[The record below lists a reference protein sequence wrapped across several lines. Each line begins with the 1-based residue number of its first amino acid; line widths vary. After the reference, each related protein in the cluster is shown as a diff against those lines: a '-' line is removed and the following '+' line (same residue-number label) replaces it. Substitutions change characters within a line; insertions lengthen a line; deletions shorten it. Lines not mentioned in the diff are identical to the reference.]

1 MKKTIIAVL
10 SAATLALSSV
20 PAYASVFSDIDT
32 VPWPGA
38 AQYIDEAYE
47 LGIITGYIE
56 NDQRLCKPKNNVT
69 YCEAVQLMY
78 ALMNSYSGTS
88 VNQSVVSK
96 WQSTMAAE
104 NIPSW
109 AYNAVA
115 YALENS
121 ILSRNDISIFMA
133 SSTVQNNARRED
145 IAVIFGKALS
155 KVYSLASNPT
165 LTYNDKAQIAST
177 SVPYVELLNR
187 LNIMVGD
194 ANNNFNPKVNMNRA
208 ELSVLVTKTYHTLKD
223 GNGSGT
229 TTPSTPSG
237 TVVQYAGKVT
247 QKTSSGS
254 GYSVSVSVNGKEET
268 FTANATTTVTGT
280 DGKSASLSDVST
292 GDSVVAVCSGGVAT
306 TIIIMAEGDGSEDST
321 SKESG
326 TINSIDEDKIVVR
339 SGSKNKSYDIQDEDI
354 DVSIDGS
361 NSSLSTL
368 IRRFEGGRNYSVDV
382 YLNDDEEVVR
392 IEAEEG
398 SGEYDDDA
406 ISSVSKSRVKTHG
419 GDEYNF
425 PDGVEDYDE
434 DDELI
439 RLDNKYVTY
448 EDFKDAYD
456 DLDDDKQMIITDFDL
471 EDEDDDESEL
481 KYLEVDTEDL
491 ETSNKSSSSAD
502 TKGLIKSISNSR
514 VTLDNED
521 DDEYVF
527 ADEDDIDSLEFDGKD
542 YYVDDDE
549 FEEFIDDID
558 SALDDDDE
566 VYIELTLDSHDKITE
581 AVAYT
586 CTTAEDDIDYD
597 SIDTSDDTIHI
608 DDDDYEYSSST
619 IVDIVDGDDK
629 ITKMSDLEDALD
641 EDKGKTITVKAVV
654 NDDDEIL
661 SITGYVSEIS
671 GVDLD
676 DFKYRS
682 SYDPD
687 ECSVEIDGTEYTF
700 DSGWD
705 IEAIEKLYDEYDGG
719 DGNTE
724 VDMELNDEGVIEEGD
739 LSLS

>member
-306 TIIIMAEGDGSEDST
+306 TIIIMAEGDASEDSA

-392 IEAEEG
+392 IEAKEG
-398 SGEYDDDA
+398 EGEYDDDA

-425 PDGVEDYDE
+425 PDDIDDE
-434 DDELI
+434 DVDDI
-439 RLDNKYVTY
+439 IKLDGDYVTY

-456 DLDDDKQMIITDFDL
+456 ELDDDEQMIIKDHEL

-502 TKGLIKSISNSR
+502 TKGLIKSISKSK
-514 VTLDNED
+514 VVLDNED
-521 DDEYVF
+521 DDEYDF

-542 YYVDDDE
+542 YDVDDDE
-549 FEEFIDDID
+549 FEKFIDNID

-586 CTTAEDDIDYD
+586 CTTAEGNIDR
-597 SIDTSDDTIHI
+597 IDTSDRSIEI
-608 DDDDYEYSSST
+608 DNEDYDYTSST
-619 IVDIVDGDDK
+619 TFSIIDGEDK
-629 ITKMSDLEDALD
+629 ITKDDDIDDAIDDDKSFEVTAIINDDDEVISVIGYVSAIDDVDVDSFHYDDEDADKCYLKLNISTSSTKYYFVDDYDGSDGLD
-641 EDKGKTITVKAVV
+641 KLDKKV
-654 NDDDEIL
+654 NDDDEN
-661 SITGYVSEIS
+661 VS
-671 GVDLD
+671 VDL
-676 DFKYRS
+676 
-682 SYDPD
+682 
-687 ECSVEIDGTEYTF
+687 
-700 DSGWD
+700 
-705 IEAIEKLYDEYDGG
+705 
-719 DGNTE
+719 
-724 VDMELNDEGVIEEGD
+724 ELNEDGKIED
-739 LSLS
+739 MTIN

>member
-88 VNQSVVSK
+88 VNQSAVSK

-280 DGKSASLSDVST
+280 DGKSASLSDMST

-392 IEAEEG
+392 IEAKEG
-398 SGEYDDDA
+398 SGGEYDDDA
-406 ISSVSKSRVKTHG
+406 ISSVSKSSVKTHG
-419 GDEYNF
+419 GDRYYF
-425 PDGVEDYDE
+425 PDDVEDFDK

-439 RLDNKYVTY
+439 RLDDKYVTY
-448 EDFKDAYD
+448 EDFKEAYD

-502 TKGLIKSISNSR
+502 TKGLIKSISKSK
-514 VTLDNED
+514 VVLDNED
-521 DDEYVF
+521 DDEYDF

-542 YYVDDDE
+542 YDVDDDE

-566 VYIELTLDSHDKITE
+566 VYIELTLDSHDDITE

-586 CTTAEDDIDYD
+586 CTTAEGNID
-597 SIDTSDDTIHI
+597 SIDTSDRSIEI
-608 DDDDYEYSSST
+608 DNEDYDYTSST
-619 IVDIVDGDDK
+619 TFSIIDGEDK
-629 ITKMSDLEDALD
+629 ITKDDDIDDAID
-641 EDKGKTITVKAVV
+641 DDKSFEVTAII
-654 NDDDEIL
+654 NDDDEVI
-661 SITGYVSEIS
+661 SVIGYVSAI
-671 GVDLD
+671 D
-676 DFKYRS
+676 DATIDKFE
-682 SYDPD
+682 YDDDNDAD
-687 ECSVEIDGTEYTF
+687 ECYIRFDLKASSVKYYFDDSWEIDEV
-700 DSGWD
+700 
-705 IEAIEKLYDEYDGG
+705 EEVYDEYD
-719 DGNTE
+719 DGS
-724 VDMELNDEGVIEEGD
+724 DSASIELNDEGKITKITI
-739 LSLS
+739 

>member
-194 ANNNFNPKVNMNRA
+194 ADNNFNPKVNMNRA

-237 TVVQYAGKVT
+237 KVVQYAGKVT

-306 TIIIMAEGDGSEDST
+306 TIIIMAEGDASETST
-321 SKESG
+321 TKKSG
-326 TINSIDEDKIVVR
+326 TINSIDEDEIVVR
-339 SGSKNKSYDIQDEDI
+339 SGSKNTNYDIEDEDI
-354 DVSIDGS
+354 DVTIDGS

-368 IRRFEGGRNYSVDV
+368 INRFKGGRNYSVDV
-382 YLNDDEEVVR
+382 YLNDDDEVVM
-392 IEAEEG
+392 IEAKEG
-398 SGEYDDDA
+398 EGEYDKDA
-406 ISSVSKSRVKTHG
+406 ISSVSKSKVKTHG
-419 GDEYNF
+419 GDEYDF
-425 PDGVEDYDE
+425 PDDVENYDE

-439 RLDNKYVTY
+439 KLDGDYVTY
-448 EDFKDAYD
+448 DDFKDAFD
-456 DLDDDKQMIITDFDL
+456 DLDDDEQMIIKDSDL
-471 EDEDDDESEL
+471 DDHDELE
-481 KYLEVDTEDL
+481 YLEVDTEDL
-491 ETSNKSSSSAD
+491 ETSNRSSSSAD
-502 TKGLIKSISNSR
+502 TKGLIKSISKSR

-521 DDEYVF
+521 DDEYDF
-527 ADEDDIDSLEFDGKD
+527 ADEDDIDSLEFDDDKYDGDELSDFVDAVKD
-542 YYVDDDE
+542 
-549 FEEFIDDID
+549 
-558 SALDDDDE
+558 ADDE
-566 VYIELTLDSHDKITE
+566 VYIELTLDSHDDITE

-586 CTTAEDDIDYD
+586 CTTAEGNIDSIKTSDRSIEIDEDDYD
-597 SIDTSDDTIHI
+597 YT
-608 DDDDYEYSSST
+608 SST
-619 IVDIVDGDDK
+619 TFSIIDGDDK
-629 ITKMSDLEDALD
+629 ITKDDDIDDAID
-641 EDKGKTITVKAVV
+641 DDKTFEVTAVI
-654 NDDDEIL
+654 NDDDEVI
-661 SITGYVSEIS
+661 SVIGYVSAI
-671 GVDLD
+671 D
-676 DFKYRS
+676 DASIDKFE
-682 SYDPD
+682 YDEDNKAD
-687 ECSVEIDGTEYTF
+687 ECYIRFDIKASSVKYYFDDSWEIDEV
-700 DSGWD
+700 
-705 IEAIEKLYDEYDGG
+705 EKVYDDYD
-719 DGNTE
+719 DGSDTASI
-724 VDMELNDEGVIEEGD
+724 ELNDEGKITKITI
-739 LSLS
+739 

>member
-306 TIIIMAEGDGSEDST
+306 TIIIMAEGDASEDSA

-392 IEAEEG
+392 IEAKEG
-398 SGEYDDDA
+398 SGEYDDNA

-425 PDGVEDYDE
+425 PDDIDDE
-434 DDELI
+434 DVDDI
-439 RLDNKYVTY
+439 IKLDGDYVTY
-448 EDFKDAYD
+448 DDFKDAYD

-502 TKGLIKSISNSR
+502 TKGLIKSISKSR

-521 DDEYVF
+521 DDKYDF

-542 YYVDDDE
+542 YDVDDDE
-549 FEEFIDDID
+549 FEKFIDNID

-586 CTTAEDDIDYD
+586 CTTAEGNIDR
-597 SIDTSDDTIHI
+597 IDTSDRSIEI
-608 DDDDYEYSSST
+608 DNEDYDYTSST
-619 IVDIVDGDDK
+619 TFSIIDGEDK
-629 ITKMSDLEDALD
+629 ITKDDDIDDAIDDDKSFEVTAIINDDNEVISVIGYVSAIDDVDVDSFHYDDEDADKCYLKLDISTSSTKYYFVDDYDYEESDGLD
-641 EDKGKTITVKAVV
+641 ELDEKV
-654 NDDDEIL
+654 NDDDEK
-661 SITGYVSEIS
+661 VS
-671 GVDLD
+671 VDL
-676 DFKYRS
+676 
-682 SYDPD
+682 
-687 ECSVEIDGTEYTF
+687 
-700 DSGWD
+700 
-705 IEAIEKLYDEYDGG
+705 
-719 DGNTE
+719 
-724 VDMELNDEGVIEEGD
+724 ELNEDGKIED
-739 LSLS
+739 MTIK

>member
-392 IEAEEG
+392 IEAKEG
-398 SGEYDDDA
+398 SGGEYDDDA
-406 ISSVSKSRVKTHG
+406 ISSVSKSSVKTHG
-419 GDEYNF
+419 GDRYYF
-425 PDGVEDYDE
+425 PDDVEDFDK

-439 RLDNKYVTY
+439 RLDDKYVTY

-456 DLDDDKQMIITDFDL
+456 NLDDDEQMIITDFDL

-481 KYLEVDTEDL
+481 TYLEVDTEDL

-502 TKGLIKSISNSR
+502 TKGLIKSISKSR

-521 DDEYVF
+521 DDEYDF

-542 YYVDDDE
+542 YDVDDDE
-549 FEEFIDDID
+549 FEDFVDAVKD
-558 SALDDDDE
+558 ADDE

-586 CTTAEDDIDYD
+586 CTTAEGNID
-597 SIDTSDDTIHI
+597 SIDTSDRSIEI
-608 DDDDYEYSSST
+608 DNDDYDYTSST
-619 IVDIVDGDDK
+619 TFSIIDGDDK
-629 ITKMSDLEDALD
+629 ITKDDDIDDAID
-641 EDKGKTITVKAVV
+641 DDKSFEVTAII
-654 NDDDEIL
+654 NDDDEVI
-661 SITGYVSEIS
+661 SVIGYVSAI
-671 GVDLD
+671 D
-676 DFKYRS
+676 DATIDKFE
-682 SYDPD
+682 YDDDNDAD
-687 ECSVEIDGTEYTF
+687 ECYIRFDLKASSVKYYFDDSWEIEEVEEVYDKYDDG
-700 DSGWD
+700 DSAS
-705 IEAIEKLYDEYDGG
+705 I
-719 DGNTE
+719 
-724 VDMELNDEGVIEEGD
+724 ELNDEGKIKKITI
-739 LSLS
+739 

>member
-88 VNQSVVSK
+88 VNQSAVSK

-392 IEAEEG
+392 IEAKEG
-398 SGEYDDDA
+398 SGEYDEDA
-406 ISSVSKSRVKTHG
+406 ISSVSKSKVKTHG
-419 GDEYNF
+419 GDEYYF
-425 PDGVEDYDE
+425 PDDVEDFDK

-456 DLDDDKQMIITDFDL
+456 DLDDDEQMIITDFDL

-481 KYLEVDTEDL
+481 TYLEV
-491 ETSNKSSSSAD
+491 ETSDLDTDSKKSSSAD
-502 TKGLIKSISNSR
+502 TKGLIKSISKSR

-521 DDEYVF
+521 DDEYDF
-527 ADEDDIDSLEFDGKD
+527 ADEDDIDSLEFDDDKYDGDELSDFVDAVKD
-542 YYVDDDE
+542 
-549 FEEFIDDID
+549 
-558 SALDDDDE
+558 ADDE
-566 VYIELTLDSHDKITE
+566 VYIELTLDSHDDITE

-586 CTTAEDDIDYD
+586 CTTAEDDIDCD
-597 SIDTSDDTIHI
+597 SISTSNERIEI
-608 DDDDYEYSSST
+608 DGEDYDYSSST
-619 IVDIVDGDDK
+619 EVNIKDGEDE
-629 ITKMSDLEDALD
+629 ITKISDLEDALD
-641 EDKGKTITVKAVV
+641 EDKGKTITVTAVV

-682 SYDPD
+682 SYDSD
-687 ECSVEIDGTEYTF
+687 ECSVEIDGAEYTF

-724 VDMELNDEGVIEEGD
+724 VDMKLNDEGVIEEGD

>member
-32 VPWPGA
+32 APWPGA

-306 TIIIMAEGDGSEDST
+306 TIIIMAEGDASEDSA

-392 IEAEEG
+392 IEAKEG
-398 SGEYDDDA
+398 EGEYDDDA

-425 PDGVEDYDE
+425 PDDIDDE
-434 DDELI
+434 DVDDI
-439 RLDNKYVTY
+439 IKLDGDYVTY

-456 DLDDDKQMIITDFDL
+456 ELDDDEQMIIKDHEL

-502 TKGLIKSISNSR
+502 TKGLIKSISESR

-521 DDEYVF
+521 DDKYAF

-542 YYVDDDE
+542 YDVDDDE
-549 FEEFIDDID
+549 FEKFIDNID

-641 EDKGKTITVKAVV
+641 EDKGKTITVTAVV

-682 SYDPD
+682 SYEPD

-705 IEAIEKLYDEYDGG
+705 IEDIKELYDEYDDG

-724 VDMELNDEGVIEEGD
+724 VDMKLNDEGVIEDED

>member
-306 TIIIMAEGDGSEDST
+306 TIIIMAEGDGSEDSA

-392 IEAEEG
+392 IEAKEG
-398 SGEYDDDA
+398 EGEYDDDA

-425 PDGVEDYDE
+425 PDDIDDE
-434 DDELI
+434 DVDDI
-439 RLDNKYVTY
+439 IKLDGDYVTY

-456 DLDDDKQMIITDFDL
+456 ELDDDEQMIIKDHEL

-521 DDEYVF
+521 DDEYHF

-542 YYVDDDE
+542 YDVDDDE
-549 FEEFIDDID
+549 FEKFIDDID
-558 SALDDDDE
+558 SALDDDDDE

-586 CTTAEDDIDYD
+586 CTTAEGNID
-597 SIDTSDDTIHI
+597 SIDTSDRSIEI
-608 DDDDYEYSSST
+608 DNEDYDYTSST
-619 IVDIVDGDDK
+619 TFSIIDGEDK
-629 ITKMSDLEDALD
+629 ITKDDDIDDAID
-641 EDKGKTITVKAVV
+641 DDKSFEVTAII
-654 NDDDEIL
+654 NDDDEVI
-661 SITGYVSEIS
+661 SVIGYVSAI
-671 GVDLD
+671 D
-676 DFKYRS
+676 DATIDKFE
-682 SYDPD
+682 YDDDNDAD
-687 ECSVEIDGTEYTF
+687 ECYIRFDLNASSVKYYFDDSWEIEEVEEVYDKYDDG
-700 DSGWD
+700 DSAS
-705 IEAIEKLYDEYDGG
+705 I
-719 DGNTE
+719 
-724 VDMELNDEGVIEEGD
+724 ELNDEGKIKKITI
-739 LSLS
+739 

>member
-88 VNQSVVSK
+88 VNQSAVSK

-194 ANNNFNPKVNMNRA
+194 ADNNFNPKVNMNRA

-392 IEAEEG
+392 IEAKEG
-398 SGEYDDDA
+398 EGEYDEDA
-406 ISSVSKSRVKTHG
+406 ISSVSKSKVKTHG
-419 GDEYNF
+419 GDEYDF
-425 PDGVEDYDE
+425 PDDIDE
-434 DDELI
+434 DDEII
-439 RLDNKYVTY
+439 RLDGDYVSY
-448 EDFKDAYD
+448 DDFKDAFD
-456 DLDDDKQMIITDFDL
+456 DLDDDEQMIIKDSDL
-471 EDEDDDESEL
+471 DDHDELE
-481 KYLEVDTEDL
+481 YLEVDTEDL

-502 TKGLIKSISNSR
+502 TKGLIKSISKSR

-521 DDEYVF
+521 DDEYDF
-527 ADEDDIDSLEFDGKD
+527 ADEDDIDSLEFDDDKYDGDELSDFVDAVKD
-542 YYVDDDE
+542 
-549 FEEFIDDID
+549 
-558 SALDDDDE
+558 ADDE
-566 VYIELTLDSHDKITE
+566 VYIELTLDSHDDITE

-586 CTTAEDDIDYD
+586 CTTAEGNIDSIKTSDRSIEIDNDDYD
-597 SIDTSDDTIHI
+597 YT
-608 DDDDYEYSSST
+608 SST
-619 IVDIVDGDDK
+619 TFSIIDGDDK
-629 ITKMSDLEDALD
+629 ITKDDDIDDAID
-641 EDKGKTITVKAVV
+641 DDKSFEVTAII
-654 NDDDEIL
+654 NDDDEVI
-661 SITGYVSEIS
+661 SVIGYVSAI
-671 GVDLD
+671 D
-676 DFKYRS
+676 DATIDKFE
-682 SYDPD
+682 YDDDNDAD
-687 ECSVEIDGTEYTF
+687 ECYIRFDLKASSVKYYFDDSWKIKEVEEVYDDYDDGS
-700 DSGWD
+700 DSAS
-705 IEAIEKLYDEYDGG
+705 I
-719 DGNTE
+719 
-724 VDMELNDEGVIEEGD
+724 ELNDEGKITKITI
-739 LSLS
+739 

>member
-88 VNQSVVSK
+88 VNQSAVSK

-392 IEAEEG
+392 IEAKEG
-398 SGEYDDDA
+398 SGEYDDNA

-425 PDGVEDYDE
+425 PDDIDDE
-434 DDELI
+434 DVDDI
-439 RLDNKYVTY
+439 IKLDGDYVTY
-448 EDFKDAYD
+448 EDFKEAYD

-502 TKGLIKSISNSR
+502 TKGLIKSISKSK
-514 VTLDNED
+514 VVLDNED
-521 DDEYVF
+521 DDEYDF

-542 YYVDDDE
+542 YDVDDDE

-558 SALDDDDE
+558 SALDDDE

-586 CTTAEDDIDYD
+586 CTTAEGNIDR
-597 SIDTSDDTIHI
+597 IDTSDRSIEI
-608 DDDDYEYSSST
+608 DNEDYDYTSST
-619 IVDIVDGDDK
+619 TFSIIDGEDK
-629 ITKMSDLEDALD
+629 ITKDDDIDDAIDDDKSFEVTAIINDDNEVISVIGYVSAIDDVDVDSFHYDDEDADKCYLKLNISTSSTKYYFVDDYDGSDGLD
-641 EDKGKTITVKAVV
+641 KLDKKV
-654 NDDDEIL
+654 NDDDEN
-661 SITGYVSEIS
+661 VS
-671 GVDLD
+671 VDL
-676 DFKYRS
+676 
-682 SYDPD
+682 
-687 ECSVEIDGTEYTF
+687 
-700 DSGWD
+700 
-705 IEAIEKLYDEYDGG
+705 
-719 DGNTE
+719 
-724 VDMELNDEGVIEEGD
+724 ELNEDGKIED
-739 LSLS
+739 MTIN

>member
-306 TIIIMAEGDGSEDST
+306 TIIIMAEGDSSEDST

-392 IEAEEG
+392 IEAKEG
-398 SGEYDDDA
+398 EGEYDDNA

-425 PDGVEDYDE
+425 PNNIDDE
-434 DDELI
+434 DVDDI
-439 RLDNKYVTY
+439 IKLDGDYVTY
-448 EDFKDAYD
+448 DDFKDAYD
-456 DLDDDKQMIITDFDL
+456 ELDDDEQMIITDFDL

-521 DDEYVF
+521 DDKYDF

-542 YYVDDDE
+542 YDVDDDE
-549 FEEFIDDID
+549 FEGFIDDID

-586 CTTAEDDIDYD
+586 CTTAEGNID
-597 SIDTSDDTIHI
+597 SIDTSDRSIEI
-608 DDDDYEYSSST
+608 DNEDYDYTSST
-619 IVDIVDGDDK
+619 TFSIIDGEDK
-629 ITKMSDLEDALD
+629 ITKDDDIDDAID
-641 EDKGKTITVKAVV
+641 DDKSFEVTAII
-654 NDDDEIL
+654 NDDDEVI
-661 SITGYVSEIS
+661 SVIGYVSAI
-671 GVDLD
+671 D
-676 DFKYRS
+676 DATIDKFE
-682 SYDPD
+682 YDDDNDAD
-687 ECSVEIDGTEYTF
+687 ECYIRFDLKASSVKYYFDDSWEIEEVEEVYDKYDDG
-700 DSGWD
+700 DSAS
-705 IEAIEKLYDEYDGG
+705 I
-719 DGNTE
+719 
-724 VDMELNDEGVIEEGD
+724 ELNDEGKIKKITI
-739 LSLS
+739 

>member
-229 TTPSTPSG
+229 TAPSTPSG

-306 TIIIMAEGDGSEDST
+306 TIIIMAEGDSSEDSA

-392 IEAEEG
+392 IEAKEG
-398 SGEYDDDA
+398 EGEYDDDA

-419 GDEYNF
+419 GDEYDF
-425 PDGVEDYDE
+425 PDNIDDE
-434 DDELI
+434 DVDDI
-439 RLDNKYVTY
+439 IKLDGDYVTY
-448 EDFKDAYD
+448 DDFKDAYD
-456 DLDDDKQMIITDFDL
+456 ELDDDEQMIIKDHELDNHDEL
-471 EDEDDDESEL
+471 E
-481 KYLEVDTEDL
+481 YLEVDTEDL

-502 TKGLIKSISNSR
+502 TKGLIKSISKSK
-514 VTLDNED
+514 VVLDNED
-521 DDEYVF
+521 DDEYDF

-542 YYVDDDE
+542 YDVDDDE
-549 FEEFIDDID
+549 FEDFVDAVKD
-558 SALDDDDE
+558 ADDE
-566 VYIELTLDSHDKITE
+566 VYIELTLDSHDEITE

-641 EDKGKTITVKAVV
+641 EDKGKTITVTAVV

-705 IEAIEKLYDEYDGG
+705 IEDIKKLYDEYEDG

-724 VDMELNDEGVIEEGD
+724 VDMKLNDEGVIEEGD

>member
-88 VNQSVVSK
+88 VNQSAVSK

-229 TTPSTPSG
+229 TTPSTLSG

-392 IEAEEG
+392 IEAKEG
-398 SGEYDDDA
+398 EGEYDDDA

-425 PDGVEDYDE
+425 PDDIDDE
-434 DDELI
+434 DVDDI
-439 RLDNKYVTY
+439 IKLDGDYVTY

-456 DLDDDKQMIITDFDL
+456 ELDDDEQMIIKDHEL

-491 ETSNKSSSSAD
+491 ETSNKSSSSTD
-502 TKGLIKSISNSR
+502 TKGLIKSISKSK
-514 VTLDNED
+514 VVLDNED
-521 DDEYVF
+521 DDEYDF

-542 YYVDDDE
+542 YDVDDDE
-549 FEEFIDDID
+549 FEKFIDNID
-558 SALDDDDE
+558 SALDDDD

-586 CTTAEDDIDYD
+586 CTTAEGNID
-597 SIDTSDDTIHI
+597 SIDTSDRSIEI
-608 DDDDYEYSSST
+608 DRENYDYTSST
-619 IVDIVDGDDK
+619 TFSIIDGDDK
-629 ITKMSDLEDALD
+629 ITKDDDIDDAID
-641 EDKGKTITVKAVV
+641 DDKSFEVTAII
-654 NDDDEIL
+654 NDDDEVI
-661 SITGYVSEIS
+661 SVIGYVSAI
-671 GVDLD
+671 D
-676 DFKYRS
+676 DATIDKFE
-682 SYDPD
+682 YDDDNDAD
-687 ECSVEIDGTEYTF
+687 ECYIRFDLKASSVKYYFDDSWEIEEVEEVYDKYDDG
-700 DSGWD
+700 DSAS
-705 IEAIEKLYDEYDGG
+705 I
-719 DGNTE
+719 
-724 VDMELNDEGVIEEGD
+724 ELNDEGKIKKITI
-739 LSLS
+739 

>member
-88 VNQSVVSK
+88 VNQSAVSK

-194 ANNNFNPKVNMNRA
+194 ADNNFNPKVNMNRA

-306 TIIIMAEGDGSEDST
+306 TIIIMAEGDASEDST

-398 SGEYDDDA
+398 EGEYDDDA
-406 ISSVSKSRVKTHG
+406 ISSVSKSSVKTHG
-419 GDEYNF
+419 GDEYDF

-456 DLDDDKQMIITDFDL
+456 DLDDDEQMIIKDHELDNH
-471 EDEDDDESEL
+471 DEL
-481 KYLEVDTEDL
+481 KYLKVDTEDL

-502 TKGLIKSISNSR
+502 TKGLIKSISKSR

-521 DDEYVF
+521 DDEYDF
-527 ADEDDIDSLEFDGKD
+527 ADEDDIDSLEFDDDKYDGDELSDFVDAVKD
-542 YYVDDDE
+542 
-549 FEEFIDDID
+549 
-558 SALDDDDE
+558 ADDE
-566 VYIELTLDSHDKITE
+566 VYIELTLDSHDDITE

-586 CTTAEDDIDYD
+586 CTTAEDDIDCD
-597 SIDTSDDTIHI
+597 SISTSNERIEI
-608 DDDDYEYSSST
+608 DGEDYDYSSST
-619 IVDIVDGDDK
+619 EVNIKDGEDE
-629 ITKMSDLEDALD
+629 ITKISDLEDALD
-641 EDKGKTITVKAVV
+641 EDKGKTITVTAVV

-682 SYDPD
+682 SYDSD

>member
-32 VPWPGA
+32 APWPGA

-306 TIIIMAEGDGSEDST
+306 TIIIMAEGDGSEDSA

-392 IEAEEG
+392 IEAKEG
-398 SGEYDDDA
+398 EGEYDDNA

-425 PDGVEDYDE
+425 PDDIDDE
-434 DDELI
+434 DVDDI
-439 RLDNKYVTY
+439 IKLDGDYVTY

-456 DLDDDKQMIITDFDL
+456 ELDDDEQMIITDFDL

-481 KYLEVDTEDL
+481 TYLEVDTEDL

-502 TKGLIKSISNSR
+502 TKGLIKSISESR

-521 DDEYVF
+521 SDKYDF
-527 ADEDDIDSLEFDGKD
+527 ADEDDIDSLEFDGDD
-542 YYVDDDE
+542 YDADQLDDFVDDIND
-549 FEEFIDDID
+549 
-558 SALDDDDE
+558 ADDE

-586 CTTAEDDIDYD
+586 CTTAEGNID
-597 SIDTSDDTIHI
+597 SIDTSDRSIEI
-608 DDDDYEYSSST
+608 DNEDYDYTSST
-619 IVDIVDGDDK
+619 TFSIIDGDDK
-629 ITKMSDLEDALD
+629 ITKDDDIDDAID
-641 EDKGKTITVKAVV
+641 DDKSFEVTAII
-654 NDDDEIL
+654 NDDDEVI
-661 SITGYVSEIS
+661 SVIGYVSAI
-671 GVDLD
+671 D
-676 DFKYRS
+676 DATIDKFE
-682 SYDPD
+682 YDDDNDAD
-687 ECSVEIDGTEYTF
+687 ECYIRFDLKASSVKYYFDDSWEIDEV
-700 DSGWD
+700 
-705 IEAIEKLYDEYDGG
+705 EKVYDEYDDG
-719 DGNTE
+719 DSASI
-724 VDMELNDEGVIEEGD
+724 ELNDEGKIKKITI
-739 LSLS
+739 

>member
-88 VNQSVVSK
+88 VNQSAVSK

-392 IEAEEG
+392 IEAKEG
-398 SGEYDDDA
+398 SGGEYDDNA

-439 RLDNKYVTY
+439 RLDDKYVTY

-456 DLDDDKQMIITDFDL
+456 NLDDDEQMIITDFDL

-481 KYLEVDTEDL
+481 TYLEVDTEDL

-502 TKGLIKSISNSR
+502 TKGLIKSISKSK
-514 VTLDNED
+514 VVLDNED
-521 DDEYVF
+521 DDEYDF
-527 ADEDDIDSLEFDGKD
+527 ADEDDIDSLKFDGKD
-542 YYVDDDE
+542 YDVDDDE
-549 FEEFIDDID
+549 FEKFIDNID

-586 CTTAEDDIDYD
+586 CTTAEGNIDR
-597 SIDTSDDTIHI
+597 IDTSDRSIEI
-608 DDDDYEYSSST
+608 DNEDYDYTSST
-619 IVDIVDGDDK
+619 TFSIIDGEDK
-629 ITKMSDLEDALD
+629 ITKDDDIDDAIDDDKSFEVTAIINDDNEVISVIGYVSAIDDVDVDSFHYDDEDADKCYLKLNISTSSTKYYFVDDYDGSDGLD
-641 EDKGKTITVKAVV
+641 KLDKKV
-654 NDDDEIL
+654 NDDDEN
-661 SITGYVSEIS
+661 VS
-671 GVDLD
+671 VDL
-676 DFKYRS
+676 
-682 SYDPD
+682 
-687 ECSVEIDGTEYTF
+687 
-700 DSGWD
+700 
-705 IEAIEKLYDEYDGG
+705 
-719 DGNTE
+719 
-724 VDMELNDEGVIEEGD
+724 ELNEDGKIED
-739 LSLS
+739 MTIN

>member
-237 TVVQYAGKVT
+237 AVVQYAGKVT

-392 IEAEEG
+392 IEAKEG
-398 SGEYDDDA
+398 EGEYDDDA
-406 ISSVSKSRVKTHG
+406 ISSVSTSRVKTHG
-419 GDEYNF
+419 GDEYDF

-456 DLDDDKQMIITDFDL
+456 DLDDDEQMIIKDYDL
-471 EDEDDDESEL
+471 DSHDEL
-481 KYLEVDTEDL
+481 KYLKVDTEDL

-502 TKGLIKSISNSR
+502 TKGLIKSISKSK
-514 VTLDNED
+514 VVLDNED
-521 DDEYVF
+521 DDEYGF

-542 YYVDDDE
+542 YDVDDDE
-549 FEEFIDDID
+549 FEKFIDDID
-558 SALDDDDE
+558 SALDDDE
-566 VYIELTLDSHDKITE
+566 VYIELTLDSHDDITE

-586 CTTAEDDIDYD
+586 CTTAEGNID
-597 SIDTSDDTIHI
+597 SIDTSDRSIEI
-608 DDDDYEYSSST
+608 DNDDYDYTSST
-619 IVDIVDGDDK
+619 TFSIIDGDDK
-629 ITKMSDLEDALD
+629 ITKDDDIDDAIDDDKSFEVTAIINDDDEVISVIGYVSAIDDVDVDSFHYDDEDADKCYLKLDISTSSTKYYFVDNYDYNGSDGLDKLD
-641 EDKGKTITVKAVV
+641 EKV
-654 NDDDEIL
+654 NDDDED
-661 SITGYVSEIS
+661 VS
-671 GVDLD
+671 VNL
-676 DFKYRS
+676 
-682 SYDPD
+682 
-687 ECSVEIDGTEYTF
+687 
-700 DSGWD
+700 
-705 IEAIEKLYDEYDGG
+705 
-719 DGNTE
+719 
-724 VDMELNDEGVIEEGD
+724 ELNEDGKIED
-739 LSLS
+739 MTIK

>member
-88 VNQSVVSK
+88 VNQSAVSK

-306 TIIIMAEGDGSEDST
+306 TIIIMAEGDASEDST

-392 IEAEEG
+392 IEAKEG
-398 SGEYDDDA
+398 EGEYDDNA

-419 GDEYNF
+419 GDEYDF

-456 DLDDDKQMIITDFDL
+456 ELDDDEQMIIKDHELDNH
-471 EDEDDDESEL
+471 DELTYL
-481 KYLEVDTEDL
+481 KVDTEDL

-502 TKGLIKSISNSR
+502 TKGLIKSISKSR

-521 DDEYVF
+521 DDEYDF
-527 ADEDDIDSLEFDGKD
+527 ADEDDIDSLEFDDDKYDGDELSDFVDAVKD
-542 YYVDDDE
+542 
-549 FEEFIDDID
+549 
-558 SALDDDDE
+558 ADDE
-566 VYIELTLDSHDKITE
+566 VYIELTLDSHDDITE

-641 EDKGKTITVKAVV
+641 EDKGKTITVTAVV

-705 IEAIEKLYDEYDGG
+705 IEDIKKLYDEYEDG

-724 VDMELNDEGVIEEGD
+724 VDMKLNDEGVIEEGD

>member
-229 TTPSTPSG
+229 TAPSTPSG

-306 TIIIMAEGDGSEDST
+306 TIIIMAEGDGSEDSA

-339 SGSKNKSYDIQDEDI
+339 SGSKNKSYDIQDDDI

-392 IEAEEG
+392 IEAKEG
-398 SGEYDDDA
+398 SGGEYDDDA
-406 ISSVSKSRVKTHG
+406 ISSVSKSSVKTHG
-419 GDEYNF
+419 GDRYYF
-425 PDGVEDYDE
+425 PDGVEDFDK

-439 RLDNKYVTY
+439 RLDDKYVTY

-456 DLDDDKQMIITDFDL
+456 NLDDDEQMIITDFDL

-502 TKGLIKSISNSR
+502 TKGLIKSISKSK
-514 VTLDNED
+514 VVLDNED
-521 DDEYVF
+521 DDEYDF
-527 ADEDDIDSLEFDGKD
+527 ADEDDIDSLEFDGDDYDGDELEDFVDAVKD
-542 YYVDDDE
+542 
-549 FEEFIDDID
+549 
-558 SALDDDDE
+558 ADDE

-641 EDKGKTITVKAVV
+641 EDKGKTITVTAVV

-705 IEAIEKLYDEYDGG
+705 IEDIKKLYDEYEDG

-724 VDMELNDEGVIEEGD
+724 VDMKLNDEGVIEEGD

>member
-88 VNQSVVSK
+88 VNQSAVSK

-194 ANNNFNPKVNMNRA
+194 ADNNFNPKVNMNRA

-382 YLNDDEEVVR
+382 YLNDDDEVVR
-392 IEAEEG
+392 IEAKEG
-398 SGEYDDDA
+398 SGGEYDDDA

-456 DLDDDKQMIITDFDL
+456 DLDDDEQMIIKDYDL
-471 EDEDDDESEL
+471 DNHDEL
-481 KYLEVDTEDL
+481 KYLKVDTEDL

-502 TKGLIKSISNSR
+502 TKGLIKSISKSR

-521 DDEYVF
+521 DDEYDF

-542 YYVDDDE
+542 YDVDDDE
-549 FEEFIDDID
+549 FEEFIGDID
-558 SALDDDDE
+558 SALDDDE
-566 VYIELTLDSHDKITE
+566 VYIELTLDSHDDITE

-586 CTTAEDDIDYD
+586 CTTAEGNIDR
-597 SIDTSDDTIHI
+597 IDTSDRSIEI
-608 DDDDYEYSSST
+608 DNEDYDYTSST
-619 IVDIVDGDDK
+619 TFSIIDGEDK
-629 ITKMSDLEDALD
+629 ITKDDDIDDAIDDDKTFEVTAIINDDNEVISVIGYVSAIDDVDVDSFHYDDEDADKCYLKLDISTSSTKYYFVDDYVYDGSDGLDKLD
-641 EDKGKTITVKAVV
+641 EKV
-654 NDDDEIL
+654 NDDDEN
-661 SITGYVSEIS
+661 VS
-671 GVDLD
+671 VDL
-676 DFKYRS
+676 
-682 SYDPD
+682 
-687 ECSVEIDGTEYTF
+687 
-700 DSGWD
+700 
-705 IEAIEKLYDEYDGG
+705 
-719 DGNTE
+719 
-724 VDMELNDEGVIEEGD
+724 ELNEDGKIED
-739 LSLS
+739 MTIN

>member
-392 IEAEEG
+392 IEAKEG
-398 SGEYDDDA
+398 EGEYDDDA

-425 PDGVEDYDE
+425 PNNIDDE
-434 DDELI
+434 DVDDI
-439 RLDNKYVTY
+439 IKLDGDYVTY
-448 EDFKDAYD
+448 DDFKDAYD
-456 DLDDDKQMIITDFDL
+456 ELDDDEQMIITDFDL

-502 TKGLIKSISNSR
+502 TKGLIKSISKSK
-514 VTLDNED
+514 VVLDNED
-521 DDEYVF
+521 DDEYDF

-542 YYVDDDE
+542 YDVDDDE
-549 FEEFIDDID
+549 FEDFVDAVKD
-558 SALDDDDE
+558 ADDE

-586 CTTAEDDIDYD
+586 CTTAEGNID
-597 SIDTSDDTIHI
+597 SIDTSDRSIEI
-608 DDDDYEYSSST
+608 DNDDYDYTSST
-619 IVDIVDGDDK
+619 TFSIIDGDDK
-629 ITKMSDLEDALD
+629 ITKDDDIDDAID
-641 EDKGKTITVKAVV
+641 DDKSFEVTAII
-654 NDDDEIL
+654 NDDDEVI
-661 SITGYVSEIS
+661 SVIGYVSAI
-671 GVDLD
+671 D
-676 DFKYRS
+676 DATIDKFE
-682 SYDPD
+682 YDDDNDAD
-687 ECSVEIDGTEYTF
+687 ECYIRFDLKASSVKYYFDDSWEIEEVEEVYDKYDDG
-700 DSGWD
+700 DSAS
-705 IEAIEKLYDEYDGG
+705 I
-719 DGNTE
+719 
-724 VDMELNDEGVIEEGD
+724 ELNDEGKIKKITI
-739 LSLS
+739 

>member
-229 TTPSTPSG
+229 TAPSTPSG

-306 TIIIMAEGDGSEDST
+306 TIIIMAEGDGSEDSA

-392 IEAEEG
+392 IEAKEG
-398 SGEYDDDA
+398 EGEYDDDA
-406 ISSVSKSRVKTHG
+406 ISSVSTSSVKTHG
-419 GDEYNF
+419 GDRYYF
-425 PDGVEDYDE
+425 PDDVEDFDK

-456 DLDDDKQMIITDFDL
+456 DLDDDEQMIITDFDL

-481 KYLEVDTEDL
+481 TYLEVKTSDLDTD
-491 ETSNKSSSSAD
+491 SKKSSSAD
-502 TKGLIKSISNSR
+502 TKGLIKTISKSK
-514 VTLDNED
+514 VVLDNED
-521 DDEYVF
+521 DDEYDF

-542 YYVDDDE
+542 YDVDDDE
-549 FEEFIDDID
+549 FEDFVDAVKD
-558 SALDDDDE
+558 ADDE

-586 CTTAEDDIDYD
+586 CTTAEGNID
-597 SIDTSDDTIHI
+597 SIDTSDRSIEI
-608 DDDDYEYSSST
+608 DNDDYDYTSST
-619 IVDIVDGDDK
+619 TFSIIDGDDK
-629 ITKMSDLEDALD
+629 ITKDDDIDDAID
-641 EDKGKTITVKAVV
+641 DDKSFEVTAII
-654 NDDDEIL
+654 NDDDEVI
-661 SITGYVSEIS
+661 SVIGYVSAI
-671 GVDLD
+671 D
-676 DFKYRS
+676 DATIDKFE
-682 SYDPD
+682 YDDDNDAD
-687 ECSVEIDGTEYTF
+687 ECYIRFDLKASSVKYYFDDSWEIEEVEEVYDKYDDG
-700 DSGWD
+700 DSAS
-705 IEAIEKLYDEYDGG
+705 I
-719 DGNTE
+719 
-724 VDMELNDEGVIEEGD
+724 ELNDEGKIKKITI
-739 LSLS
+739 

>member
-88 VNQSVVSK
+88 VNQSAVSK

-194 ANNNFNPKVNMNRA
+194 ADNNFNPKVNMNRA

-382 YLNDDEEVVR
+382 YLNDDDEVVR
-392 IEAEEG
+392 IEAKEG
-398 SGEYDDDA
+398 SGGEYDDDA
-406 ISSVSKSRVKTHG
+406 ISSVSTSSVKTHG
-419 GDEYNF
+419 GDRYYF
-425 PDGVEDYDE
+425 PDDVEDFDK

-439 RLDNKYVTY
+439 RLDDKYVTY

-456 DLDDDKQMIITDFDL
+456 NLDDDEQMIITDFDL

-502 TKGLIKSISNSR
+502 TKGLIKSISKSK
-514 VTLDNED
+514 VVLDNED
-521 DDEYVF
+521 DDEYDF

-542 YYVDDDE
+542 YDVDDDE

-558 SALDDDDE
+558 SALDDDE
-566 VYIELTLDSHDKITE
+566 VYIELTLDSHDDITE

-586 CTTAEDDIDYD
+586 CTTAEGNID
-597 SIDTSDDTIHI
+597 SIDTSDRSIEI
-608 DDDDYEYSSST
+608 DNEDYDYTSST
-619 IVDIVDGDDK
+619 TFSIIDGEDK
-629 ITKMSDLEDALD
+629 ITKDDDIDDAID
-641 EDKGKTITVKAVV
+641 DDKSFEVTAII
-654 NDDDEIL
+654 NDDDEVI
-661 SITGYVSEIS
+661 SVIGYVSAI
-671 GVDLD
+671 D
-676 DFKYRS
+676 DATIDKFE
-682 SYDPD
+682 YDDDNDAD
-687 ECSVEIDGTEYTF
+687 ECYIRFDLKASSVKYYFDDSWEIDEV
-700 DSGWD
+700 
-705 IEAIEKLYDEYDGG
+705 EKVYDEYDDG
-719 DGNTE
+719 DSASI
-724 VDMELNDEGVIEEGD
+724 ELNDEGKIKKITI
-739 LSLS
+739 

>member
-88 VNQSVVSK
+88 VNQSAVSK

-392 IEAEEG
+392 IEAKEG
-398 SGEYDDDA
+398 EGEYDDNA

-425 PDGVEDYDE
+425 PDDIDDE
-434 DDELI
+434 DVDDI
-439 RLDNKYVTY
+439 IKLDGDYVTY
-448 EDFKDAYD
+448 EDFKEAYD

-491 ETSNKSSSSAD
+491 ETSNKSSSSSD
-502 TKGLIKSISNSR
+502 TKGLIKSISKSR

-521 DDEYVF
+521 DDEYYF

-542 YYVDDDE
+542 YDVDDDK

-586 CTTAEDDIDYD
+586 CTTAEGNIDSIKTSDRSIEIDNEDYD
-597 SIDTSDDTIHI
+597 YT
-608 DDDDYEYSSST
+608 SST
-619 IVDIVDGDDK
+619 TFSIIDGEDK
-629 ITKMSDLEDALD
+629 ITKDDDIDDAIDDDKSFEVTAIINDDNEVISVIGYVSAIDDVDVDSFHYDDEDADKCYLKLNISTSSTKYYFVDDYDGSDGLD
-641 EDKGKTITVKAVV
+641 KLDKKV
-654 NDDDEIL
+654 NDDDEN
-661 SITGYVSEIS
+661 VS
-671 GVDLD
+671 VDL
-676 DFKYRS
+676 
-682 SYDPD
+682 
-687 ECSVEIDGTEYTF
+687 
-700 DSGWD
+700 
-705 IEAIEKLYDEYDGG
+705 
-719 DGNTE
+719 
-724 VDMELNDEGVIEEGD
+724 ELNEDGKIED
-739 LSLS
+739 MTIK

>member
-229 TTPSTPSG
+229 TAPSTPSG

-292 GDSVVAVCSGGVAT
+292 GDSIVAVCSGGVAT
-306 TIIIMAEGDGSEDST
+306 TIIIMAEGDASEDST

-392 IEAEEG
+392 IEAKEG
-398 SGEYDDDA
+398 EGEYDDNA

-439 RLDNKYVTY
+439 RLDDKYVTY
-448 EDFKDAYD
+448 EDFKEAYD

-481 KYLEVDTEDL
+481 TYLEVKTSDLDTD
-491 ETSNKSSSSAD
+491 SKKSSSAD
-502 TKGLIKSISNSR
+502 TKGLIKTISKSK
-514 VTLDNED
+514 VVLDNED
-521 DDEYVF
+521 DDEYDF

-542 YYVDDDE
+542 YDVDDDE
-549 FEEFIDDID
+549 FEDFVDAVKD
-558 SALDDDDE
+558 ADDE

-586 CTTAEDDIDYD
+586 CTTAEGNID
-597 SIDTSDDTIHI
+597 SIDTSDRSIEI
-608 DDDDYEYSSST
+608 DNDDYDYTSST
-619 IVDIVDGDDK
+619 TFSIIDGDDK
-629 ITKMSDLEDALD
+629 ITKDDDIDDAID
-641 EDKGKTITVKAVV
+641 DDKSFEVTAII
-654 NDDDEIL
+654 NDDDEVI
-661 SITGYVSEIS
+661 SVIGYVSAI
-671 GVDLD
+671 D
-676 DFKYRS
+676 DATIDKFE
-682 SYDPD
+682 YDDDNDAD
-687 ECSVEIDGTEYTF
+687 ECYIRFDLKASSVKYYFDDSWEIEEVEEVYDKYDDG
-700 DSGWD
+700 DSAS
-705 IEAIEKLYDEYDGG
+705 I
-719 DGNTE
+719 
-724 VDMELNDEGVIEEGD
+724 ELNDEGKIKKITI
-739 LSLS
+739 

>member
-88 VNQSVVSK
+88 VNQSAVSK

-194 ANNNFNPKVNMNRA
+194 ADNNFNPKVNMNRA

-382 YLNDDEEVVR
+382 YLNDDDEVVR
-392 IEAEEG
+392 IEAKEG
-398 SGEYDDDA
+398 SGGEYDDDA
-406 ISSVSKSRVKTHG
+406 ISSVSTSSVKTHG
-419 GDEYNF
+419 GDRYYF
-425 PDGVEDYDE
+425 PDDVEDFDK

-439 RLDNKYVTY
+439 RLDDKYVTY

-456 DLDDDKQMIITDFDL
+456 NLDDDEQMIITDFDL

-502 TKGLIKSISNSR
+502 TKGLIKSISKSK
-514 VTLDNED
+514 VVLDNED
-521 DDEYVF
+521 DDEYDF

-542 YYVDDDE
+542 YDVDDDE
-549 FEEFIDDID
+549 FEDFVDAVKD
-558 SALDDDDE
+558 ADDE

-586 CTTAEDDIDYD
+586 CTTAEGNID
-597 SIDTSDDTIHI
+597 SIDTSDRSIEI
-608 DDDDYEYSSST
+608 DRENYDYTSST
-619 IVDIVDGDDK
+619 TFSIIDGDDK
-629 ITKMSDLEDALD
+629 ITKDDDIDDAID
-641 EDKGKTITVKAVV
+641 DDKSFEVTAII
-654 NDDDEIL
+654 NDDDEVI
-661 SITGYVSEIS
+661 SVIGYVSAI
-671 GVDLD
+671 D
-676 DFKYRS
+676 DATIDKFE
-682 SYDPD
+682 YDDDNDAD
-687 ECSVEIDGTEYTF
+687 ECYIRFDLKASSVKYYFDDSWEIEEVEEVYDKYDDG
-700 DSGWD
+700 DSAS
-705 IEAIEKLYDEYDGG
+705 I
-719 DGNTE
+719 
-724 VDMELNDEGVIEEGD
+724 ELNDEGKIKKITI
-739 LSLS
+739 

>member
-194 ANNNFNPKVNMNRA
+194 ADNNFNPKVNMNRA

-306 TIIIMAEGDGSEDST
+306 TIIIMAEGDASEDST

-392 IEAEEG
+392 IEAKEG
-398 SGEYDDDA
+398 EGEYDDNA
-406 ISSVSKSRVKTHG
+406 ISSVSTSSVKTHG
-419 GDEYNF
+419 GDRYYF
-425 PDGVEDYDE
+425 PDGVEDFDK

-439 RLDNKYVTY
+439 RLDDKYVTY
-448 EDFKDAYD
+448 EDFKEAYD

-502 TKGLIKSISNSR
+502 TKGLIKSISNSK
-514 VTLDNED
+514 VVLDNED
-521 DDEYVF
+521 DDEYDF
-527 ADEDDIDSLEFDGKD
+527 ADEDDIDSLKFDGDD
-542 YYVDDDE
+542 YDADQLDNFV
-549 FEEFIDDID
+549 DDID
-558 SALDDDDE
+558 SALDDDE
-566 VYIELTLDSHDKITE
+566 VYIELTLDSHDDITE

-586 CTTAEDDIDYD
+586 CTTAEGNID
-597 SIDTSDDTIHI
+597 SIDTSDRSIEI
-608 DDDDYEYSSST
+608 DNEDYDYTSST
-619 IVDIVDGDDK
+619 TFSIIDGEDK
-629 ITKMSDLEDALD
+629 ITKDDDIDDAID
-641 EDKGKTITVKAVV
+641 DDKSFEVTAII
-654 NDDDEIL
+654 NDDNEVI
-661 SITGYVSEIS
+661 SVIGYVSAI
-671 GVDLD
+671 D
-676 DFKYRS
+676 DATIDKFE
-682 SYDPD
+682 YDDDNDAD
-687 ECSVEIDGTEYTF
+687 ECYIRFDLKASSVKYYFDDSWEIEEVEEVYDKYDDG
-700 DSGWD
+700 DSAS
-705 IEAIEKLYDEYDGG
+705 I
-719 DGNTE
+719 
-724 VDMELNDEGVIEEGD
+724 ELNDEGKIKKITI
-739 LSLS
+739 

>member
-306 TIIIMAEGDGSEDST
+306 TIIIMAEGDASEDST

-392 IEAEEG
+392 IEAKEG
-398 SGEYDDDA
+398 SGGEYDDDA

-425 PDGVEDYDE
+425 PDDVEDFDK

-456 DLDDDKQMIITDFDL
+456 NLDDDEQMIITDFDL

-481 KYLEVDTEDL
+481 TYLEVDTEDL

-502 TKGLIKSISNSR
+502 TKGLIKSISKSK
-514 VTLDNED
+514 VVLDNED
-521 DDEYVF
+521 DDEYDF

-542 YYVDDDE
+542 YDVDDDE
-549 FEEFIDDID
+549 FEDFVDAVKD
-558 SALDDDDE
+558 ADDE

-586 CTTAEDDIDYD
+586 CTTAEGNID
-597 SIDTSDDTIHI
+597 SIDTSDRSIEIDNDDYDYTSSTTFSIIDGDGKITKDDDIDDAI
-608 DDDDYEYSSST
+608 DDDKSFEVT
-619 IVDIVDGDDK
+619 AII
-629 ITKMSDLEDALD
+629 
-641 EDKGKTITVKAVV
+641 
-654 NDDDEIL
+654 NDDDEVI
-661 SITGYVSEIS
+661 SVIGYVSAI
-671 GVDLD
+671 D
-676 DFKYRS
+676 DATIDKFE
-682 SYDPD
+682 YDDDNDAD
-687 ECSVEIDGTEYTF
+687 ECYIRFDLKASSVKYYF
-700 DSGWD
+700 DDSWK
-705 IEAIEKLYDEYDGG
+705 IKEVEEVYDEYD
-719 DGNTE
+719 DGS
-724 VDMELNDEGVIEEGD
+724 DSASIELNDEGKITKITI
-739 LSLS
+739 

>member
-229 TTPSTPSG
+229 TAPSTPSG

-306 TIIIMAEGDGSEDST
+306 TIIIMAEGDGSEDSA

-392 IEAEEG
+392 IEAKEG
-398 SGEYDDDA
+398 EGEYDDDA

-425 PDGVEDYDE
+425 PDDIDDE
-434 DDELI
+434 DVDDI
-439 RLDNKYVTY
+439 IKLDGDYVTY

-456 DLDDDKQMIITDFDL
+456 ELDDDEQMIIKDHEL

-521 DDEYVF
+521 DDEYHF

-542 YYVDDDE
+542 YDVDDDE
-549 FEEFIDDID
+549 FEKFIDDID
-558 SALDDDDE
+558 SALDDDDDE

-586 CTTAEDDIDYD
+586 CTTAEGNID
-597 SIDTSDDTIHI
+597 SIDTSDRSIEI
-608 DDDDYEYSSST
+608 DNEDYDYTSST
-619 IVDIVDGDDK
+619 TFSIIDGEDK
-629 ITKMSDLEDALD
+629 ITKDDDIDDAID
-641 EDKGKTITVKAVV
+641 DDKSFEVTAII
-654 NDDDEIL
+654 NDDDEVI
-661 SITGYVSEIS
+661 SVIGYVSAI
-671 GVDLD
+671 D
-676 DFKYRS
+676 DATIDKFE
-682 SYDPD
+682 YDDDNDAD
-687 ECSVEIDGTEYTF
+687 ECYIRFDLKASSVKYYFDDSWEIEEVEEVYDKYDDG
-700 DSGWD
+700 DSAS
-705 IEAIEKLYDEYDGG
+705 I
-719 DGNTE
+719 
-724 VDMELNDEGVIEEGD
+724 ELNDEGKIKKITI
-739 LSLS
+739 

>member
-306 TIIIMAEGDGSEDST
+306 TIIIMAEGDASEDSA

-392 IEAEEG
+392 IEAKEG
-398 SGEYDDDA
+398 EGEYDDDA

-439 RLDNKYVTY
+439 KLDDKYVTY
-448 EDFKDAYD
+448 EDFKEAYD

-502 TKGLIKSISNSR
+502 TKGLIKSISKSR

-521 DDEYVF
+521 DDEYDF
-527 ADEDDIDSLEFDGKD
+527 ADEDDIDSLEFDDDKYDGDELSDFVDAVKD
-542 YYVDDDE
+542 
-549 FEEFIDDID
+549 
-558 SALDDDDE
+558 ADDE
-566 VYIELTLDSHDKITE
+566 VYIELTLDSHDDITE
-581 AVAYT
+581 AVAYI
-586 CTTAEDDIDYD
+586 CTTAEGNID
-597 SIDTSDDTIHI
+597 SIDTSDRSIEI
-608 DDDDYEYSSST
+608 DNDDYDYTSST
-619 IVDIVDGDDK
+619 TFSIIDGDDK
-629 ITKMSDLEDALD
+629 ITKDDDIDDAID
-641 EDKGKTITVKAVV
+641 DDKSFEVTAII
-654 NDDDEIL
+654 NDDDEVI
-661 SITGYVSEIS
+661 SVIGYVSAI
-671 GVDLD
+671 D
-676 DFKYRS
+676 DATIDKFE
-682 SYDPD
+682 YDDDNDAD
-687 ECSVEIDGTEYTF
+687 ECYIRFDLKASSVKYYFDDSWEIEEVEEVYDKYDDG
-700 DSGWD
+700 DSAS
-705 IEAIEKLYDEYDGG
+705 I
-719 DGNTE
+719 
-724 VDMELNDEGVIEEGD
+724 ELNDEGKIKKITI
-739 LSLS
+739 

>member
-88 VNQSVVSK
+88 VNQSAVSK

-306 TIIIMAEGDGSEDST
+306 TIIIMAEGDGSEDSA

-392 IEAEEG
+392 IEAKEG
-398 SGEYDDDA
+398 EGEYDDNA

-425 PDGVEDYDE
+425 PDDIDDE
-434 DDELI
+434 DVDDI
-439 RLDNKYVTY
+439 IKLDGDYVTY
-448 EDFKDAYD
+448 DDFKDAYN
-456 DLDDDKQMIITDFDL
+456 DLDDDEQMIITDFDL

-521 DDEYVF
+521 DDEYYF

-542 YYVDDDE
+542 YDVDDDE
-549 FEEFIDDID
+549 FEKFIDDID
-558 SALDDDDE
+558 SALDDDDDE

-629 ITKMSDLEDALD
+629 ITKMSALEDALD
-641 EDKGKTITVKAVV
+641 EDKGKTITVTAVV

-724 VDMELNDEGVIEEGD
+724 VDMKLNDEGVIEEGD

>member
-20 PAYASVFSDIDT
+20 PAYASVLSDIDT

-88 VNQSVVSK
+88 VNQSAVSK

-392 IEAEEG
+392 IEAKEG
-398 SGEYDDDA
+398 EGEYDDDA

-448 EDFKDAYD
+448 KDFKDAYD
-456 DLDDDKQMIITDFDL
+456 ELDDDEQMIIKDHELDSH
-471 EDEDDDESEL
+471 DEL

-502 TKGLIKSISNSR
+502 TKGLIKSISKSK
-514 VTLDNED
+514 VVLDNED
-521 DDEYVF
+521 DDEYDF
-527 ADEDDIDSLEFDGKD
+527 ADEDDIDSPEFDGKD
-542 YYVDDDE
+542 YDVDDDE
-549 FEEFIDDID
+549 FEEFIADID

>member
-392 IEAEEG
+392 IEAKEG
-398 SGEYDDDA
+398 SGGEYDDDA
-406 ISSVSKSRVKTHG
+406 ISSVSKSSVKTHG
-419 GDEYNF
+419 GDRYYF
-425 PDGVEDYDE
+425 PDDVEDFDK

-439 RLDNKYVTY
+439 RLDDKYVTY

-456 DLDDDKQMIITDFDL
+456 NLDDDEQMIITDFDL

-481 KYLEVDTEDL
+481 TYLEVDTEDL

-502 TKGLIKSISNSR
+502 TKGLIKSISKSR

-521 DDEYVF
+521 DDEYDF

-542 YYVDDDE
+542 YDVDDDE
-549 FEEFIDDID
+549 FEDFVDAVKD
-558 SALDDDDE
+558 ADDE

-586 CTTAEDDIDYD
+586 CTTAEGNID
-597 SIDTSDDTIHI
+597 SIDTSDRSIEI
-608 DDDDYEYSSST
+608 DNDDYDYTSST
-619 IVDIVDGDDK
+619 TFSIIDGDDK
-629 ITKMSDLEDALD
+629 ITKDDDIDDAID
-641 EDKGKTITVKAVV
+641 DDKSFEVTAII
-654 NDDDEIL
+654 NDDDEVI
-661 SITGYVSEIS
+661 SVIGYVSAI
-671 GVDLD
+671 D
-676 DFKYRS
+676 DATIDKFE
-682 SYDPD
+682 YDDDNDAD
-687 ECSVEIDGTEYTF
+687 ECYIRFDLKASSVKYYFDDSWEIE
-700 DSGWD
+700 
-705 IEAIEKLYDEYDGG
+705 EVEEVYDEYD
-719 DGNTE
+719 DGS
-724 VDMELNDEGVIEEGD
+724 DSASIELNDEGKITKITI
-739 LSLS
+739 

>member
-306 TIIIMAEGDGSEDST
+306 TIIIMAEGDASEDSA

-392 IEAEEG
+392 IEAKEG
-398 SGEYDDDA
+398 EGEYDDDA
-406 ISSVSKSRVKTHG
+406 ISSVSTSRVKTHG

-448 EDFKDAYD
+448 KDFKDAYD
-456 DLDDDKQMIITDFDL
+456 ELDDDEQMIIKDHELDSH
-471 EDEDDDESEL
+471 DEL

-502 TKGLIKSISNSR
+502 TKGLIKSISKSK
-514 VTLDNED
+514 VVLDNED
-521 DDEYVF
+521 DDEYDF

-542 YYVDDDE
+542 YDVDDDE
-549 FEEFIDDID
+549 FEDFVDAVKD
-558 SALDDDDE
+558 ADDE

-641 EDKGKTITVKAVV
+641 EDKGKTITVTAVV

-705 IEAIEKLYDEYDGG
+705 IEDIKKLYDEYDDG
-719 DGNTE
+719 DTE
-724 VDMELNDEGVIEEGD
+724 VDMKLNDEGVIEEGD

>member
-88 VNQSVVSK
+88 VNQSAVSK

-229 TTPSTPSG
+229 TTPSAPSG

-280 DGKSASLSDVST
+280 DGKSASLSDLST

-392 IEAEEG
+392 IEAKEG
-398 SGEYDDDA
+398 EGEYDDDA

-425 PDGVEDYDE
+425 PDDIDDE
-434 DDELI
+434 DVDDI
-439 RLDNKYVTY
+439 IKLDGDYVTY
-448 EDFKDAYD
+448 DDFKDAYD
-456 DLDDDKQMIITDFDL
+456 DLKDDEQMIIKDYDL
-471 EDEDDDESEL
+471 DNHDEL

-502 TKGLIKSISNSR
+502 TKGLIKSISKSK
-514 VTLDNED
+514 VVLDNED
-521 DDEYVF
+521 DDEYDF

-542 YYVDDDE
+542 YDVDDDE
-549 FEEFIDDID
+549 FEDFVDAVKD
-558 SALDDDDE
+558 ADDE

-586 CTTAEDDIDYD
+586 CTTAEGNID
-597 SIDTSDDTIHI
+597 SIDTSDRSIEI
-608 DDDDYEYSSST
+608 DNDDYDYTSST
-619 IVDIVDGDDK
+619 TFSIIDGDDK
-629 ITKMSDLEDALD
+629 ITKDDDIDDAID
-641 EDKGKTITVKAVV
+641 DDKSFEVTAII
-654 NDDDEIL
+654 NDDDEVI
-661 SITGYVSEIS
+661 SVIGYVSAI
-671 GVDLD
+671 D
-676 DFKYRS
+676 DATIDKFE
-682 SYDPD
+682 YDDDNDAD
-687 ECSVEIDGTEYTF
+687 ECYIRFDLKASSVKYYFDDSWEIEEVEEVYDKYDDG
-700 DSGWD
+700 DSAS
-705 IEAIEKLYDEYDGG
+705 I
-719 DGNTE
+719 
-724 VDMELNDEGVIEEGD
+724 ELNDEGKIKKITI
-739 LSLS
+739 

>member
-306 TIIIMAEGDGSEDST
+306 TIIIMAEGDASETST
-321 SKESG
+321 TKKSG
-326 TINSIDEDKIVVR
+326 TINSIDEDEIIVR
-339 SGSKNKSYDIQDEDI
+339 SGSKNTNYDIEDEDI
-354 DVSIDGS
+354 DVTIDGS

-368 IRRFEGGRNYSVDV
+368 INRFKGGRNYSVDV
-382 YLNDDEEVVR
+382 YLNDDDEVVM
-392 IEAEEG
+392 IEAKEG
-398 SGEYDDDA
+398 EGEYDDDA

-419 GDEYNF
+419 GDEYDF
-425 PDGVEDYDE
+425 PDNIDDE
-434 DDELI
+434 DVDDI
-439 RLDNKYVTY
+439 IKLDGDYVTY
-448 EDFKDAYD
+448 DDFKDAYD
-456 DLDDDKQMIITDFDL
+456 ELDDDEQMIIKDHELDNHDEL
-471 EDEDDDESEL
+471 E
-481 KYLEVDTEDL
+481 YLEVDTEDL

-502 TKGLIKSISNSR
+502 TKGLIKSISKSK
-514 VTLDNED
+514 VVLDNED
-521 DDEYVF
+521 DDEYDF

-542 YYVDDDE
+542 YDVDDDE
-549 FEEFIDDID
+549 FEEFIDDI
-558 SALDDDDE
+558 LMMMM
-566 VYIELTLDSHDKITE
+566 KF
-581 AVAYT
+581 
-586 CTTAEDDIDYD
+586 
-597 SIDTSDDTIHI
+597 
-608 DDDDYEYSSST
+608 
-619 IVDIVDGDDK
+619 
-629 ITKMSDLEDALD
+629 
-641 EDKGKTITVKAVV
+641 
-654 NDDDEIL
+654 IL
-661 SITGYVSEIS
+661 S
-671 GVDLD
+671 
-676 DFKYRS
+676 
-682 SYDPD
+682 
-687 ECSVEIDGTEYTF
+687 
-700 DSGWD
+700 
-705 IEAIEKLYDEYDGG
+705 
-719 DGNTE
+719 
-724 VDMELNDEGVIEEGD
+724 
-739 LSLS
+739 

>member
-88 VNQSVVSK
+88 VNQSAVSK

-194 ANNNFNPKVNMNRA
+194 ADNNFNPKVNMNRA

-382 YLNDDEEVVR
+382 YLNDDDEVVR
-392 IEAEEG
+392 IEAKEG
-398 SGEYDDDA
+398 SGGEYDDDA
-406 ISSVSKSRVKTHG
+406 ISSVSTSSVKTHG
-419 GDEYNF
+419 GDRYYF
-425 PDGVEDYDE
+425 PDDVEDFDK

-439 RLDNKYVTY
+439 RLDDKYVTY

-456 DLDDDKQMIITDFDL
+456 NLDDDEQMIITDFDL

-502 TKGLIKSISNSR
+502 TKGLIKSISKSK
-514 VTLDNED
+514 VVLDNED
-521 DDEYVF
+521 DDEYDF

-542 YYVDDDE
+542 YDVDDDE

-558 SALDDDDE
+558 SALDDDE
-566 VYIELTLDSHDKITE
+566 VYIELTLDSHDDITE

-586 CTTAEDDIDYD
+586 CTTAEGNID
-597 SIDTSDDTIHI
+597 SIDTSDRSIEI
-608 DDDDYEYSSST
+608 DNEDYDYTSST
-619 IVDIVDGDDK
+619 TFSIIDGDDK
-629 ITKMSDLEDALD
+629 ITKDDDIDDAID
-641 EDKGKTITVKAVV
+641 DDKSFEVTAII
-654 NDDDEIL
+654 NDDDEVI
-661 SITGYVSEIS
+661 SVIGYVSAI
-671 GVDLD
+671 D
-676 DFKYRS
+676 DATIDKFE
-682 SYDPD
+682 YDDDNDAD
-687 ECSVEIDGTEYTF
+687 ECYIRFDLKASSVKYYFDDSWEIDEV
-700 DSGWD
+700 
-705 IEAIEKLYDEYDGG
+705 EKVYDEYDDG
-719 DGNTE
+719 DSASI
-724 VDMELNDEGVIEEGD
+724 ELNDEGKIKKITI
-739 LSLS
+739 